1 MFCAESVESVM
12 QLKRSC
18 TLYIFNLVSYQR
30 IPPHQGKN
38 VFQIDCV
45 LFGKSYQFLW
55 VKDFEEHKSLFFF
68 FLNSVDGQNYDI
80 AAFIRLVLPWNGNYR
95 RNVGNKF
102 CTYSLEAHV
111 HINLPSLW
119 STSTKSCFVP
129 VPWAVE
135 AGGFTACFWQT
146 CWALSKSGNNPV
158 DTFSLM
164 AISVRKPQVDMNDH
178 VTLKKKKIE
187 KSTDR
192 NVFTL

>member
-1 MFCAESVESVM
+1 MSKALYNLNGAV
-12 QLKRSC
+12 
-18 TLYIFNLVSYQR
+18 LYIYLISWAIKEYRPIKGKMCSKLIVCFSGKVISFFESR
-30 IPPHQGKN
+30 ILKSTR
-38 VFQIDCV
+38 VF
-45 LFGKSYQFLW
+45 LL
-55 VKDFEEHKSLFFF
+55 FF

-80 AAFIRLVLPWNGNYR
+80 PAFIRLVLPWSGNYR

-146 CWALSKSGNNPV
+146 CWALSKSGHNPV

-178 VTLKKKKIE
+178 VSLKKKERKKYWPE
-187 KSTDR
+187 R
-192 NVFTL
+192 VHPLAP